1 MKTLVVVDYQF
12 DFYDPAGT
20 LHVERGEEFGERI
33 AAVMPEYDNIVFTL
47 DWHPADHCSFVENG
61 GPWPE
66 HCVQYTPGA
75 GIAPLLV
82 KTAVKLGKNVTLYK
96 KGYVASFEEYG
107 AFAELTD
114 AEQQRCIEGTAP
126 KEYFEASEEIDV
138 CGLAAG
144 FCVDNTVLNLIAA
157 GYGPKVAI
165 LADCT
170 GKLCSEEAFQTFV
183 AEHDIRVI

>member
-20 LHVERGEEFGERI
+20 LHVEHGETFGERI
-33 AAVMPEYDNIVFTL
+33 AAVMPEYDHIVFTL
-47 DWHPADHCSFVENG
+47 DWHPVDHCSFVNNG

-66 HCVQYTPGA
+66 HCMQYTPGA
-75 GIAPLLV
+75 GIAPLLL
-82 KTAVKLGKNVTLYK
+82 KRAAALGKNVTFYK
-96 KGYVASFEEYG
+96 KGYCADSEEYG

-114 AEQQRCIEGTAP
+114 PTQVRCTEGTAP
-126 KEYFEASEEIDV
+126 RDYFEASDEIHV

-144 FCVDNTVLNLIAA
+144 FCVDHTVLNLIAA

-170 GKLCSEEAFQTFV
+170 GKLCTEEAFRTFV
-183 AEHDIRVI
+183 SDHHIRVI